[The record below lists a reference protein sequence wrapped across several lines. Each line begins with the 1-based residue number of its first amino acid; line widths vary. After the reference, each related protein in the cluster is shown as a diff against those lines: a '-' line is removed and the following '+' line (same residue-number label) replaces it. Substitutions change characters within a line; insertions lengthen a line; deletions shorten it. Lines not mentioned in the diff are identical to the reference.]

1 MRNSVQGQPTIG
13 VGIIGLGVR
22 GLYSIARNMAEHFPE
37 TGFEIVALADRNPGR
52 MVEARAAIRQR
63 YAAQGV
69 EVAPALYADGLELIE
84 DPRVELVVITSI
96 TDTHREFAVPAL
108 HAGKKVYCDKP
119 LAQDAEDAV
128 AIVEAEAET
137 ENPLIMGFTRRY
149 ESAWRRAYALL
160 QEGAIGKL
168 VMLQVRNVIPYHRY
182 LTAWWRRRAWSG
194 GALNDKGSHL
204 FDVFNWFTGSRAV
217 KVHGFG
223 GRSVIEPDPEAPPR
237 CRLCH
242 RDCPYRRREP
252 ESAAPAARDLQAH
265 FGPSWL
271 AEQEEKH
278 MDDVC
283 VYAPGSDLYHNGS
296 IHVSY
301 ANGVIA
307 SYFYTIFGPPAEDQE
322 TLELVGTNGRMIL
335 TRRRGEL
342 DIVTDHGA
350 TRRLL
355 DCRDE
360 HFADSHFGADIALVK
375 ELRRFCEG
383 APPTVSARAGLE
395 ATRMVMAALRS
406 MDAGGV
412 TVALSEIP
420 DARASGGFEGE
431 AAYEG

>member
-1 MRNSVQGQPTIG
+1 MQPKPHKPTIG

-22 GLYSIARNMAEHFPE
+22 GVYCIARNMADHFTE
-37 TGFEIVALADRNPGR
+37 TGFEITALCDRNPQR
-52 MVEARAAIRQR
+52 MAESEAAVKQR

-69 EVAPALYADGLELIE
+69 EIAPQLYEDGLDLIA
-84 DPRVELVVITSI
+84 DPDVELVVITSI
-96 TDTHREFAVPAL
+96 TDTHRQFAVPAL
-108 HAGKKVYCDKP
+108 QAGKRVYCDKP
-119 LAQDAEDAV
+119 LAQNAEDAV
-128 AIVEAEAET
+128 AIVEAEAEAQ
-137 ENPLIMGFTRRY
+137 NPLIMGFTRRY
-149 ESAWRRAYALL
+149 ETAWLKAYDLL
-160 QEGAIGKL
+160 QEGAIGDL
-168 VMLQVRNVIPYHRY
+168 IMLQVRNVIPYHRY
-182 LTAWWRRRAWSG
+182 LTAWWRRRKWSG

-204 FDVFNWFTGSRAV
+204 FDVFNWFTGARAV

-223 GRSVIEPDPEAPPR
+223 GRSVVEPDLGAPPR

-252 ESAAPAARDLQAH
+252 ETAAPAAYDLQAH
-265 FGPSWL
+265 FGDSWL
-271 AEQEEKH
+271 AEEEEKH
-278 MDDVC
+278 IDDVC

-296 IHVSY
+296 IQFSY

-322 TLELVGTNGRMIL
+322 TLELVGKKGRLIL
-335 TRRRGEL
+335 TRQTGTL
-342 DIVTDHGA
+342 DLVTDHGA
-350 TRRLL
+350 THRVL

-360 HFADSHFGADIALVK
+360 HFEDSHFGADVALVK

-412 TVALSEIP
+412 TVALEEEVP
-420 DARASGGFEGE
+420 DARL
-431 AAYEG
+431 